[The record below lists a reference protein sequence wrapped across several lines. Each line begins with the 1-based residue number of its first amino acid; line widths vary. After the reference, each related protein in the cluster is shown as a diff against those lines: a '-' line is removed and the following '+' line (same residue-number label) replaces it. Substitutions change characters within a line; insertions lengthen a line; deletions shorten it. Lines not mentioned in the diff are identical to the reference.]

1 MLIHLI
7 EKRKNCENVVLEV
20 TVLDFNVLELVFSM
34 FDCRNFA

>member
-7 EKRKNCENVVLEV
+7 KKKNSCENPVLEV
-20 TVLDFNVLELVFSM
+20 TVLDFDILEFVFSM